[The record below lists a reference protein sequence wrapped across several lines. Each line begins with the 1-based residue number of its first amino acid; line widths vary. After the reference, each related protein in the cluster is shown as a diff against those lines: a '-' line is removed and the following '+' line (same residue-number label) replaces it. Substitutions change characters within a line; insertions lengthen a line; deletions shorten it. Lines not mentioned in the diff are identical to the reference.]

1 MVNLRIL
8 QALAAKAKVS
18 QTFRPC
24 GTWFLMKGFLYK
36 IKYVYRRQSI
46 NFLCVRNCETL
57 NHIVQFTDQN
67 GACWSFLRF
76 LYFQC
81 VSLKS

>member
-24 GTWFLMKGFLYK
+24 GTWFLMKGFL
-36 IKYVYRRQSI
+36 IK
-46 NFLCVRNCETL
+46 
-57 NHIVQFTDQN
+57 
-67 GACWSFLRF
+67 
-76 LYFQC
+76 
-81 VSLKS
+81 